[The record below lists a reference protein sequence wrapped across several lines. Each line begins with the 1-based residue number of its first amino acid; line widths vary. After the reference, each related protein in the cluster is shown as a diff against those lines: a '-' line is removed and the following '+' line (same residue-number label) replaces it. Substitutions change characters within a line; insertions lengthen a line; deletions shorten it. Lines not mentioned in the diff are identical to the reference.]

1 MYKKIL
7 FSTLITCF
15 LVIACS
21 TQVYACPI
29 IDTKNM
35 SKVFKNIFNV
45 HTNQATASETATKEE
60 KLQEV
65 QSGKAGCSAKPGNKD
80 TEIKTTAWEYIANGK
95 ITKKT
100 TQKDDKGNEKK
111 STSETKI
118 IDLISTSA
126 FLNMPNNGTSITE
139 AKKELIKSMF
149 FESKEAYENAPS
161 SEREALQTK
170 RKKYANEVASK
181 GFSLA
186 TALRPRLQKDAES
199 LIASQTSGCNQ
210 LQSHALQNRNL
221 KALIKTTAANI
232 VVQILSMENEAAVQL
247 LNEPL
252 VEITEEQ
259 ITKDTKKGEK
269 KWEYYAP

>member
-7 FSTLITCF
+7 FSTLITCL
-15 LVIACS
+15 LVGTYSI
-21 TQVYACPI
+21 QVSACPI

-60 KLQEV
+60 QLQEI
-65 QSGKAGCSAKPGNKD
+65 QSGKANCSAQPGNEK
-80 TEIKTTAWEYIANGK
+80 TEIKTTAWEYIATGK
-95 ITKKT
+95 ITKKS
-100 TQKDDKGNEKK
+100 TQKDDNGNEKET
-111 STSETKI
+111 TSETKI

-126 FLNMPNNGTSITE
+126 FLNMPNGGTSISQ

-149 FESKEAYENAPS
+149 FESKDAYDNAPS
-161 SEREALQTK
+161 AEREALQTK

-181 GFSLA
+181 GYALA
-186 TALRPRLQKDAES
+186 TALRPRLKKDAES
-199 LIASQTSGCNQ
+199 ILASQTSGCNQ
-210 LQSHALQNRNL
+210 MQSHALQNRNL

-252 VEITEEQ
+252 VIITEEQ
-259 ITKDTKKGEK
+259 IAKDTKKGEK
-269 KWEYYAP
+269 K